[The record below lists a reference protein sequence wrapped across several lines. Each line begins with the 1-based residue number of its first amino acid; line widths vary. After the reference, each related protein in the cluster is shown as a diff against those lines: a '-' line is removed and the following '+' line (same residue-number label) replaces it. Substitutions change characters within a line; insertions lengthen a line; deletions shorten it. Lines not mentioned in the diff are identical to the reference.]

1 MILIMNDIIDSKNN
15 VSTASSTT
23 SSPSTSSSSLVTL
36 TLENVN
42 RLSERQSFKQE
53 KKSCTKQ
60 LFSTMNKT
68 NINSTKKYSNNYIK
82 DNECTIKSR
91 RFKSPRLNLP
101 SIQQDSIIIQI
112 QPEQTTKFQLNNNNN
127 NNNNSSNGSC
137 SYRSRRF
144 RQPPTLN
151 HLIKI

>member
-1 MILIMNDIIDSKNN
+1 MILIMNDIIESKNN

-68 NINSTKKYSNNYIK
+68 NINSTKKYSNNNNNIK

-91 RFKSPRLNLP
+91 RFKSPRFNLP

-112 QPEQTTKFQLNNNNN
+112 QPEQTTKFQHNNNNA
-127 NNNNSSNGSC
+127 SNGSC